1 METTGPAIIRTV
13 TNFIVAWIVS
23 QPVVNL
29 LDVDDSVFV
38 TLVTAVVGVVY
49 YGIVRFLESKV
60 SPKFSLLLAS
70 NKQPAAY
77 ATDADTTGTIT
88 TR

>member
-1 METTGPAIIRTV
+1 MQYGTALIRTV
-13 TNFIVAWIVS
+13 TNFIVAWLIS
-23 QPVVNL
+23 IPLVNAIG
-29 LDVDDSVFV
+29 VDE
-38 TLVTAVVGVVY
+38 TTWQLLVTAVVGAVY
-49 YGIVRFLESKV
+49 YAVVHWLELHV

-77 ATDADTTGTIT
+77 TEEKPTTGGFV